1 MLFLDPAAMYF
12 STYVPKLLPDLYAP
26 HLCQPNVLS
35 SDGSV
40 SLSTVS
46 YSHNGKWFA
55 YALSRSV
62 RHLVAVIL
70 QGKYRFCREAISQMF
85 TFVPLRVH

>member
-12 STYVPKLLPDLYAP
+12 STYVPNLLPDLYAP

-46 YSHNGKWFA
+46 YSRNGKWFA

-62 RHLVAVIL
+62 RHLFAVTV
-70 QGKYRFCREAISQMF
+70 QGNIVSVGKRLHKHLHS
-85 TFVPLRVH
+85 LH